1 MKFIAKPGLILLL
14 VIIPILTGLIG
25 GVTATA
31 AESSRPQV
39 GLALGGGG
47 AMGFNHIGVLQW
59 LEENR
64 IPVDYIS
71 GTSMGGLVGALYAMG
86 MTPREITN
94 LVKNVDWNNLFK
106 SVPPFDALDFRRK
119 QDLLDFPA
127 EIEIGAKDRIF
138 IPNGLNAYQVYL
150 LLSRIALPYSTVDNF
165 NELSIPFS
173 CVATDIRNA
182 ETVILRDGSLVEAL
196 RATMAIPGI
205 FVPVERG
212 DQLLVDGGLVNN
224 VPADV
229 VKGMGAERVIA
240 VNCNDSNQGK
250 DLRRFDSFM
259 ISTIN
264 AILVKNTREA
274 LKSADIVIDA
284 KMEDATYYDWNE
296 LDRYIENGYRAAAE
310 HARELRKMALNEADW
325 QEYLRRRAAR
335 KHPGPLVP
343 RRIEVEGAGLG
354 KREEIRAALQ
364 GFTDRP
370 VDPAALDQALTEIMG
385 SGIYESIRYEMK
397 LEEGIPELLI
407 TVAEKSYGPPFI
419 RLNPELDIGNN
430 RSEINLQTRFSGY
443 DFFGPGSEFR
453 ADLSLGTSPYLKAE
467 IYRPLSASGWFIAP
481 QFEVERINN
490 SFYQDGI
497 RMNDFQVAREG
508 IGLDVG
514 YAFAKSAELR
524 IGYQISGQHMENL
537 VGSPLPKT
545 NGEVDKLGLKWSYS
559 KAGDCSLLPESFV
572 WNARVDW
579 YLEAPSASADFTM
592 LESAW
597 KWAYPVKGDNIL
609 LAMFSTGSTLD
620 GRNVPLIQQFR
631 LGGPFRLG
639 AYGYDELRGSQY
651 LLGIL
656 GYLKSCG
663 NMPIIMDN
671 LYLGFFLEHG
681 GAFESWSDPALA
693 SDLSVG
699 FVGATVLGNFYLGV
713 TFGEQGQFEYN
724 FLLGHP
730 F

>member
-1 MKFIAKPGLILLL
+1 MKFIAKPGLILFL
-14 VIIPILTGLIG
+14 VIIPTLTGLIG
-25 GVTATA
+25 GATATA
-31 AESSRPQV
+31 AESPRPRV

-86 MTPREITN
+86 MTPREITD
-94 LVKNVDWNNLFK
+94 LVKSVDWNNLFK
-106 SVPPFDALDFRRK
+106 SVPPFDSLDFRRK
-119 QDLLDFPA
+119 QDRLDFPA

-150 LLSRIALPYSTVDNF
+150 LLSRITLPYSTVDNF
-165 NELSIPFS
+165 YELSIPFS
-173 CVATDIRNA
+173 CVATDIRKA
-182 ETVILRDGSLVEAL
+182 ETVILRNGSLVEAL

-229 VKGMGAERVIA
+229 VKDMGADRVIA

-250 DLRRFDSFM
+250 DLRRFDSFLL
-259 ISTIN
+259 STIN

-274 LKSADIVIDA
+274 LKSADLVIEA
-284 KMEDATYYDWNE
+284 KMKEATYYDWNE
-296 LDRYIENGYRAAAE
+296 VDQYINNGYRAAAE
-310 HARELRKMALNEADW
+310 QARELRKIALSEADW
-325 QEYLRRRAAR
+325 QEYLRQRAAR
-335 KHPGPLVP
+335 QHPGPLVP
-343 RRIEVEGAGLG
+343 RRIEVAGTHPA
-354 KREEIRAALQ
+354 KQEEIRTALQ

-370 VDPAALDQALTEIMG
+370 VDTAALDHALTEIMG

-397 LEEGIPELLI
+397 YREGIPELFI

-419 RLNPELDIGNN
+419 RLSPELNIGYH

-443 DFFGPGSEFR
+443 DLFGAGSEFR
-453 ADLSLGTSPYLKAE
+453 ADLSLGTSPYLKTE
-467 IYRPLSASGWFIAP
+467 IYKPLSAGGWFIAP
-481 QFEVERINN
+481 HFEVERIND
-490 SFYQDGI
+490 SLYRDGI
-497 RMNDFQVAREG
+497 RMNDFQVSGEA
-508 IGLDVG
+508 IGLDIG
-514 YAFAKSAELR
+514 YTFAKSAELR
-524 IGYQISGQHMENL
+524 IGYQISGQHTETR
-537 VGSPLPKT
+537 VGVPLPKMD
-545 NGEVDKLGLKWSYS
+545 GEVDKLGLKWSYS
-559 KAGDCSLLPESFV
+559 KAGDGSLLPESFV
-572 WNARVDW
+572 WNARLDW

-597 KWAYPVKGDNIL
+597 KWAYPVKGENIL
-609 LAMFSTGSTLD
+609 LTMVSTGSTL
-620 GRNVPLIQQFR
+620 GGEVPLIQQFR

-639 AYGYDELRGSQY
+639 AYDFDELRGSHY
-651 LLGIL
+651 WLGIL

-663 NMPIIMDN
+663 NIPLNN
-671 LYLGFFLEHG
+671 LYLGFFVEHG
-681 GAFESWSDPALA
+681 GAFESWSDPVLV

-699 FVGATVLGNFYLGV
+699 FVGATVLGNFYLGA